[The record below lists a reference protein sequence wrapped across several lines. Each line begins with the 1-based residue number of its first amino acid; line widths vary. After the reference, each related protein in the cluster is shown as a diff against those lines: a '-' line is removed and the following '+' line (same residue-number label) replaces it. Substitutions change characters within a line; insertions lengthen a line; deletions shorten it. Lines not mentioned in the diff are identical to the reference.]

1 MSDGAQDKVAE
12 NLSNLN
18 KYHLNRLYVDV
29 AKKFVSS
36 VEPLITSSAIMINN
50 TKLGVSL
57 QM

>member
-36 VEPLITSSAIMINN
+36 VEPPITSSAIMINN